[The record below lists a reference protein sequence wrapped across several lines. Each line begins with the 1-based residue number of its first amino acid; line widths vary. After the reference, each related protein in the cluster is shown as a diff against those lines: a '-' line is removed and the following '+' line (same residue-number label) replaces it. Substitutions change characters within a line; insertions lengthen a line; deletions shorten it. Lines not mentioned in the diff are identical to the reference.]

1 MNSLRKAYEDPFH
14 FDIII
19 NNYIRISIIFKKLNY
34 LIKNLNLLGYIF
46 YKVLIVE
53 VLEMLLYH
61 CDFIEMST
69 ILTILQIGFILRL
82 YNTQSF
88 LSM

>member
-14 FDIII
+14 FDFII

-46 YKVLIVE
+46 YKVLVVE

-69 ILTILQIGFILRL
+69 ILTILQIGFIL